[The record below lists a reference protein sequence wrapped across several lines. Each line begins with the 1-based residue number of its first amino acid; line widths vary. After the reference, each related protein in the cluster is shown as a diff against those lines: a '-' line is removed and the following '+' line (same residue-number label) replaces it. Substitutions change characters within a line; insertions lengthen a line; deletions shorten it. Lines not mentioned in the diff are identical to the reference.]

1 MKNFDA
7 YNISS
12 KVEKNIKAKIASNEN
27 FNPTRLASIQAAA
40 KAICEWVM

>member
-1 MKNFDA
+1 MKNLDV

-27 FNPTRLASIQAAA
+27 FNPAKLAVI
-40 KAICEWVM
+40 